1 MTQQASGV
9 HLIGDFVNCKAKHH
23 MTDAKVL
30 EQYCVRAVSESGL
43 TAVRSDFHS
52 FGEGEGVTGMILLA
66 ESHLSLHTWPEID
79 YVSLDVFVCNY
90 TQNNSEKA
98 QALFDALTA
107 FFQPETPNQQVVTR
121 GPQLR
126 LQRWMGE
133 EMAPGLKVSLR
144 ADSEVKSAAGLQ
156 RSALFSNDR
165 FGKVFMLDEVFMT
178 SEKDEFFYH
187 ENLVHPAAIA
197 HAAPRRALVIGG
209 GDGIAARELLK
220 HPDMES
226 VVNVDIDGSVFDVGR
241 DALADINGGVFN
253 DERFKPVVMDGA
265 RFVEE
270 GQGQYDLIVLDL
282 TDPNVYS
289 LPVYTADFYRACR
302 KRLAPGGLLSLHA
315 ESPFLKPRTWRRIIA
330 TLQDSFPIVAPS
342 AVPIPLYGGFW
353 GMATASADADVRELS
368 EHEVDRRIAQRGLA
382 LRYYNGGTH
391 RAMHALPNFMQEMLG
406 KQAEPITPVHPPEGD

>member
-9 HLIGDFVNCKAKHH
+9 HLIGDFVNCKATHH
-23 MTDAKVL
+23 MTDAHLL
-30 EQYCVRAVSESGL
+30 EQFCTGAVSESGL
-43 TAVRSDFHS
+43 TAVRADFHS
-52 FGEGEGVTGMILLA
+52 FGEGEGVTGMVLLA
-66 ESHLSLHTWPEID
+66 ESHLSFHTWPEIN

-98 QALFDALTA
+98 QALFDALAA
-107 FFQPETPNQQVVTR
+107 FFDPETTNKQVVTR

-126 LQRWMGE
+126 LQPWMDE
-133 EMAPGLKVSLR
+133 EIAPGVKVSLR
-144 ADSEVKSAAGLQ
+144 TDSEVKSAAGLQ
-156 RSALFSNDR
+156 RSALFRNER
-165 FGKVFMLDEVFMT
+165 FGQVFMLDDVFMT

-197 HAAPRRALVIGG
+197 HAAPRRALIIGG

-220 HPDMES
+220 HPGMES
-226 VVNVDIDGSVFDVGR
+226 VVNVDLDGSVFELGR

-270 GQGQYDLIVLDL
+270 DSGQYDLIILDL
-282 TDPNVYS
+282 TDPNEYS

-302 KRLAPGGLLSLHA
+302 KRLAPGGLLSLHT

-353 GMATASADADVRELS
+353 GMATASADVDIRELS
-368 EHEVDRRIAQRGLA
+368 EQEADARIARRKLS

-391 RAMHALPNFMQEMLG
+391 KAMHALPNFMREMLRE
-406 KQAEPITPVHPPEGD
+406 QAEPITQAHPPEHE